1 MIKFRQKMTF
11 EVGRVWKK
19 DLVAEKREYAAA
31 ALRKAQRAAHAKWR
45 GEAPPATGPKSWRMA
60 RSVDKTAEQHQL
72 IAAAT
77 DKSFLGKARH
87 TALQEHHWNHN
98 VILVHGHG
106 YGRKCLTRW
115 PS

>member
-45 GEAPPATGPKSWRMA
+45 GDAPQATGPKE
-60 RSVDKTAEQHQL
+60 D
-72 IAAAT
+72 
-77 DKSFLGKARH
+77 G
-87 TALQEHHWNHN
+87 QERRQD
-98 VILVHGHG
+98 G
-106 YGRKCLTRW
+106 
-115 PS
+115 